1 VSTVDRATRRRRTR
15 AARRRPW
22 LRVAVAVVGAT
33 LLLAIGIAVGLA
45 LGDRPQPG
53 GEQTIVRTLE
63 PLPQQQP

>member
-1 VSTVDRATRRRRTR
+1 MSTVDRATRRRRTR

>member
-1 VSTVDRATRRRRTR
+1 MGGVV
-15 AARRRPW
+15 
-22 LRVAVAVVGAT
+22 LVGAV
-33 LLLAIGIAVGLA
+33 LLLATGIAVGLA